1 MEFLKCNN
9 IWERGRV
16 KGNCMKESQILSYD
30 RSIIEMTKNM
40 YLLLSKDPLWID
52 MWWMILIHIASE
64 ELS

>member
-1 MEFLKCNN
+1 MKIFKRNN
-9 IWERGRV
+9 IWERGHV

-30 RSIIEMTKNM
+30 RSIIEMTKNI